1 MAKAPRGTTRRV
13 GLDSSAGVVLDS
25 ANLGWHGLP
34 LRAELQQRLGVPV
47 VIDNDVC
54 ASALAELAALPGGSV
69 CPWLYFSVGT
79 GIGAC
84 VVLDAVEARFFCG
97 DVGHMPVPAE
107 SRQCRCGKHGCLE
120 TVASGRAST
129 RAAKEL
135 IAAGPGHNLNSRVGS
150 ITGRDVL
157 DAALEGDE
165 TCLEVV
171 ASAGHACGLAV
182 GNLLNLLTPAGVG
195 LAGGMIAADS
205 SYLEALAETARPE
218 MKPWLQERSPFYI
231 AHSVKALA

>member
-84 VVLDAVEARFFCG
+84 VVLDAVEGAVFLR
-97 DVGHMPVPAE
+97 
-107 SRQCRCGKHGCLE
+107 
-120 TVASGRAST
+120 GRWPH
-129 RAAKEL
+129 
-135 IAAGPGHNLNSRVGS
+135 AGPGR
-150 ITGRDVL
+150 
-157 DAALEGDE
+157 
-165 TCLEVV
+165 
-171 ASAGHACGLAV
+171 
-182 GNLLNLLTPAGVG
+182 
-195 LAGGMIAADS
+195 IAAVQVRK
-205 SYLEALAETARPE
+205 ARLFGNRCLWPSLYSGR
-218 MKPWLQERSPFYI
+218 KG
-231 AHSVKALA
+231 AHCRRPRA